1 MKVSILKEVDR
12 NRWDSYILSRDNA
25 SCYHLTAWQNVV
37 ESSFGHRTYY
47 LMAEEGGT
55 IRGILPIVQMKSL
68 LFGNFMV
75 SLPYFNYGGIC
86 ADDEDTSKFL
96 LEEAIRIAIQEGAEH
111 IELRHT
117 RKIDY
122 NLQVKTSKVS
132 MRIELPIDTEELWKS
147 FPSKLRAQVK
157 KPEKEGMFS
166 QFGRE
171 EELDNF
177 YHIFSVNMKSLG
189 TPVYSKEFFRNI
201 LKKFPDS
208 TSICTIYA
216 KDRVPIAAGFIIGF
230 RDMME
235 IPWASSIKDYN
246 RYSPNMLLYWKILE
260 HACKSGFKQFDF
272 GRSTPGEGTY
282 KFKEQWGAKPI
293 QLYWHY
299 WLRKESSIPELNP
312 KNSKYRL
319 AVRIWQKLPLTITK
333 LLGPSIVR
341 NIP

>member
-1 MKVSILKEVDR
+1 
-12 NRWDSYILSRDNA
+12 
-25 SCYHLTAWQNVV
+25 
-37 ESSFGHRTYY
+37 
-47 LMAEEGGT
+47 
-55 IRGILPIVQMKSL
+55 
-68 LFGNFMV
+68 
-75 SLPYFNYGGIC
+75 
-86 ADDEDTSKFL
+86 
-96 LEEAIRIAIQEGAEH
+96 
-111 IELRHT
+111 
-117 RKIDY
+117 
-122 NLQVKTSKVS
+122 
-132 MRIELPIDTEELWKS
+132 
-147 FPSKLRAQVK
+147 
-157 KPEKEGMFS
+157 
-166 QFGRE
+166 
-171 EELDNF
+171 
-177 YHIFSVNMKSLG
+177 
-189 TPVYSKEFFRNI
+189 
-201 LKKFPDS
+201 
-208 TSICTIYA
+208 
-216 KDRVPIAAGFIIGF
+216 
-230 RDMME
+230 MME